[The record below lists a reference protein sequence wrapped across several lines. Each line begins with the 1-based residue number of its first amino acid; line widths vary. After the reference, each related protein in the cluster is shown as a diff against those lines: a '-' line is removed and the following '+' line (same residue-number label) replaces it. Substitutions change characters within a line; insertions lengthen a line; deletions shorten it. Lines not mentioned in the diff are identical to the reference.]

1 MENKLWKKICEVE
14 EFCILKYYKEK
25 NTKMYISPSKGS
37 TIMSQ
42 VTLSQNKKQ
51 CLNEK
56 IKLKQCQFPGCEVK
70 FQGRGLEKY
79 CQEHRKKEYYKQL
92 YHDKYKEK
100 NKESTLE
107 IRKLNQIIKHKN
119 CDCFTIRSICALEG
133 CYKEFKILVEPGNF
147 IYPKFCEEHRNEF
160 KRKMFLERMKRS

>member
-1 MENKLWKKICEVE
+1 
-14 EFCILKYYKEK
+14 
-25 NTKMYISPSKGS
+25 
-37 TIMSQ
+37 MSQ

-56 IKLKQCQFPGCEVK
+56 IKLKQCQFPGCEVH